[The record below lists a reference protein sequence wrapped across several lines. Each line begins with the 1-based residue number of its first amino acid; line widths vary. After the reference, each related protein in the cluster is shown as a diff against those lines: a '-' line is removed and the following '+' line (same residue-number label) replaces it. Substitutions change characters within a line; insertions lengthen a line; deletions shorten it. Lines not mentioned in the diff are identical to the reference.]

1 MLLFQLTGPG
11 LNNTLYPS
19 QDSNLS
25 VGSAHS
31 NDGMTTGAGNGGSV
45 GGGGGGGGIEKGH
58 VGVVAH
64 PPVDPS
70 PEKMPHAIPTA
81 RTPKERKRKRKNDAQ
96 QQQHQHQH
104 QHQQQQQL
112 QGQEQHQNA
121 SGVVSGGSGSAE
133 KGVKK
138 INDYFKHTPS
148 SPARPQVTSTSG
160 GGGAAGGGQNS
171 APGTPTPA
179 PPQGFPQSLYG
190 HHHHGHPPSG
200 ALSPVA
206 SEYAMPPR
214 FGGVGVG
221 KAVKSVQ
228 TDVLDLK
235 ELEEELEKKDNRIE
249 ELTRMNEEL
258 TRQLQVKQKDCDEKG
273 STITKCLNVVKE
285 LLIEKSTIEKK
296 DARAKCMQN
305 RLRLGQF
312 VTQRV
317 GATFQENWTDGFA
330 FQELAKRQEEINNER
345 EEIDRK
351 KKVLQKRKP
360 SEPGTN
366 NRKRASSS
374 NADKGDRNN
383 AGATAAAGGNGASAG
398 AAGSS
403 TMASSSGVSSGSG
416 GTVGL
421 HNGTSSADET
431 LFTKPPP
438 RDGMTL
444 QEYYEAEEILK

>member
-1 MLLFQLTGPG
+1 MTGPG

-31 NDGMTTGAGNGGSV
+31 NDGMTATGAGNGG
-45 GGGGGGGGIEKGH
+45 GMDK
-58 VGVVAH
+58 VVLGTAPQ
-64 PPVDPS
+64 PPPDPS
-70 PEKMPHAIPTA
+70 PEKMPHAMPTP
-81 RTPKERKRKRKNDAQ
+81 RTPKERKRKRKNDAHHQQ
-96 QQQHQHQH
+96 QQQHQQ
-104 QHQQQQQL
+104 QLQSQEQQQQ
-112 QGQEQHQNA
+112 NA
-121 SGVVSGGSGSAE
+121 SPGACGIGGGGGGSGE

-148 SPARPQVTSTSG
+148 SPARPQVSATGS
-160 GGGAAGGGQNS
+160 APVGQNS
-171 APGTPTPA
+171 TPGTPTPPPPPPP

-190 HHHHGHPPSG
+190 HHHHAQAG

-206 SEYAMPPR
+206 SEYTMPR
-214 FGGVGVG
+214 YGGGG

-228 TDVLDLK
+228 TDVLNLK
-235 ELEEELEKKDNRIE
+235 ELEDELEKKDNRIE

-258 TRQLQVKQKDCDEKG
+258 SRQLQVKQKDCDEKAT
-273 STITKCLNVVKE
+273 TITKCLNVVKE

-366 NRKRASSS
+366 NRKRASSN
-374 NADKGDRNN
+374 NADKGDK
-383 AGATAAAGGNGASAG
+383 GSAAA

-403 TMASSSGVSSGSG
+403 SMSASSGVASGSG
-416 GTVGL
+416 TTVGL

-444 QEYYEAEEILK
+444 QEYYEAEEILKYVCNCRVGGISIIS

>member
-1 MLLFQLTGPG
+1 MSLLQLTGPG
-11 LNNTLYPS
+11 LNNSLYPS

-31 NDGMTTGAGNGGSV
+31 NDGMAAGAGNGGS
-45 GGGGGGGGIEKGH
+45 GGGGIEKGL
-58 VGVVAH
+58 GA
-64 PPVDPS
+64 PPDPS

-81 RTPKERKRKRKNDAQ
+81 RTPNEKRKRKRKNDT
-96 QQQHQHQH
+96 
-104 QHQQQQQL
+104 QQQQQQQQPL
-112 QGQEQHQNA
+112 QGQEQQPNA
-121 SGVVSGGSGSAE
+121 SNAGGGVGGGGVGSAE

-148 SPARPQVTSTSG
+148 SPARPQVTSTG
-160 GGGAAGGGQNS
+160 GGGAAGQNS
-171 APGTPTPA
+171 APGTPTPPPP

-190 HHHHGHPPSG
+190 HHHHAQAG

-206 SEYAMPPR
+206 SEYAAVPR
-214 FGGVGVG
+214 YGGVG

-228 TDVLDLK
+228 TDELNLK
-235 ELEEELEKKDNRIE
+235 ELEDDAEKKDNRIE

-273 STITKCLNVVKE
+273 STIAKCLSVVKE

-296 DARAKCMQN
+296 DMRAKCMQN

-312 VTQRV
+312 VTQRM

-330 FQELAKRQEEINNER
+330 FQELAKRQEAINNER

-374 NADKGDRNN
+374 NAEKGDRNN
-383 AGATAAAGGNGASAG
+383 AGGGAAGAGVGAAT
-398 AAGSS
+398 AGSS
-403 TMASSSGVSSGSG
+403 TSSGVASPQ
-416 GTVGL
+416 TVGL

>member
-1 MLLFQLTGPG
+1 MLSLLQLTGPG
-11 LNNTLYPS
+11 LNNSLYPS

-31 NDGMTTGAGNGGSV
+31 NDGMAAGAGNGGS
-45 GGGGGGGGIEKGH
+45 GGGGIDKGL
-58 VGVVAH
+58 GA

-70 PEKMPHAIPTA
+70 PEKMPHAMPTA
-81 RTPKERKRKRKNDAQ
+81 RTPKERKRKRKNDTQ
-96 QQQHQHQH
+96 QQQQQ
-104 QHQQQQQL
+104 QQQQQL
-112 QGQEQHQNA
+112 QGQEQQQQQNA
-121 SGVVSGGSGSAE
+121 SSVGSGAGGGGGGGGGGGSAE

-160 GGGAAGGGQNS
+160 GAAGGQNS
-171 APGTPTPA
+171 APGTPTPPA

-190 HHHHGHPPSG
+190 HHHHAQAG

-206 SEYAMPPR
+206 SSEYAMPR
-214 FGGVGVG
+214 YGGVG

-235 ELEEELEKKDNRIE
+235 ELEEEAERKDNRIE

-296 DARAKCMQN
+296 DMRAKCMQN

-312 VTQRV
+312 VTQRM

-330 FQELAKRQEEINNER
+330 FQELAKRQEAINNER

-383 AGATAAAGGNGASAG
+383 AGAAGAASGGGA

-403 TMASSSGVSSGSG
+403 SSGVASGSG
-416 GTVGL
+416 GTTVGL

>member
-1 MLLFQLTGPG
+1 MSLLQLTGPG
-11 LNNTLYPS
+11 LNNSLYPS

-31 NDGMTTGAGNGGSV
+31 NDGMAAGAGNGGS
-45 GGGGGGGGIEKGH
+45 GGGGIEKGL
-58 VGVVAH
+58 GA
-64 PPVDPS
+64 PPDPS

-81 RTPKERKRKRKNDAQ
+81 RTPNEKRKRKRKNDT
-96 QQQHQHQH
+96 
-104 QHQQQQQL
+104 QQQQQQQQPL
-112 QGQEQHQNA
+112 QGQEQQPNA
-121 SGVVSGGSGSAE
+121 SNAGGGVGGGGGGSAE

-148 SPARPQVTSTSG
+148 SPARPQVTSTG
-160 GGGAAGGGQNS
+160 GGGAAGQNS
-171 APGTPTPA
+171 APGTPTPP

-190 HHHHGHPPSG
+190 HHHHAQAG

-206 SEYAMPPR
+206 SEYAAVPR
-214 FGGVGVG
+214 YGGVG

-228 TDVLDLK
+228 TDELNLK
-235 ELEEELEKKDNRIE
+235 ELEDDAEKKDNRIE

-273 STITKCLNVVKE
+273 STIAKCLSVVKE

-296 DARAKCMQN
+296 DMRAKCMQN

-330 FQELAKRQEEINNER
+330 FQELAKRQEKINDER

-374 NADKGDRNN
+374 NAEKGDRNN
-383 AGATAAAGGNGASAG
+383 AGGGAAGVGGGAAT
-398 AAGSS
+398 AGSS
-403 TMASSSGVSSGSG
+403 TSSGVASPQ
-416 GTVGL
+416 TVGL